1 MARILIVDDAVFA
14 RMRCAKLLTEKGF
27 EIYEA
32 SNGAEALSKYREHKP
47 DAVLLDITMPDMDGI
62 TALKEIIRQ
71 DPKAKVAMVSA
82 MGQKSMVVEALE
94 FGARDFVMKPFDADR
109 VMEAVDKLLTG
120 EES

>member
-27 EIYEA
+27 EICEA
-32 SNGAEALSKYREHKP
+32 SNGAEALSKYKEHKP

-62 TALKEIIRQ
+62 TALREIIRH
-71 DPKAKVAMVSA
+71 DPNAKVAMVSA

-94 FGARDFVMKPFDADR
+94 FGARDFVMKPFDANR
-109 VMEAVDKLLTG
+109 VMAAVDKLLTG
-120 EES
+120 DEN

>member
-27 EIYEA
+27 EIDEA

-62 TALKEIIRQ
+62 TALREIIRH
-71 DPKAKVAMVSA
+71 DPDAKVAMVSA

-94 FGARDFVMKPFDADR
+94 FGARDFVMKPFDANR
-109 VMEAVDKLLTG
+109 VMEAVGKLLNG
-120 EES
+120 DGN

>member
-32 SNGAEALSKYREHKP
+32 SNGAEALSKYKEHKP

-62 TALKEIIRQ
+62 TALKELIRH
-71 DPKAKVAMVSA
+71 DPNAKVAMVSA

-109 VMEAVDKLLTG
+109 VMEAVDKLLSG
-120 EES
+120 EEN

>member
-32 SNGAEALSKYREHKP
+32 SNGAEALSKYKEHKP

-71 DPKAKVAMVSA
+71 DPNAKVAMVSA

-120 EES
+120 DES

>member
-32 SNGAEALSKYREHKP
+32 SNGAEALSKYKEHKP

-71 DPKAKVAMVSA
+71 DPNAKVAMVSA

>member
-27 EIYEA
+27 EICEA
-32 SNGAEALSKYREHKP
+32 ANGEEALSKYKEHKP

-62 TALKEIIRQ
+62 TALKQIISH
-71 DPKAKVAMVSA
+71 DPNAKVAMVSA

-109 VMEAVDKLLTG
+109 VMAAVGKLLTG
-120 EES
+120 DEN